1 MTPGSQSPEITR
13 VAISFLPPTPT
24 QHSQFFITTSYWWS
38 LSPVLYCTV
47 LCIVLYCT
55 GGHCLMPSWLSDD
68 REDRHEYGA
77 SYEDDIGQTVPV
89 PVEGGMVEDIVHLQI
104 SCPPLLPMDWI

>member
-1 MTPGSQSPEITR
+1 
-13 VAISFLPPTPT
+13 
-24 QHSQFFITTSYWWS
+24 
-38 LSPVLYCTV
+38 
-47 LCIVLYCT
+47 
-55 GGHCLMPSWLSDD
+55 MPSWLSDD